1 MDSRTPRVRSKETDR
16 DQHQGGEVR
25 RTAEPRGT
33 RRNPGEP
40 RGTRRNPG
48 EPRGIRRNP
57 EEPGGTQ
64 RNPEELDTQNTQRAA
79 DLRLLPPRPPSPSSL
94 IMPVLK
100 NLPVRLKGGGLTLD
114 NAWILRRMSLNI
126 TPQHHHHNPFDNND
140 DDADHGDHWS
150 PGSSLL
156 DGDVPR
162 DRNPFEDEE
171 DENEANEGKK
181 GSGGGGGGSAKSSFK
196 FKSPLKSL
204 GKLGKSLRA
213 SGRSKGSA
221 TPSPQGSLQG
231 TPSPAEKKKRGRRS
245 SEGSLLRF
253 AGKYRDTLS
262 SYKESFTN
270 GEPNCSESECDSTS
284 RRLSFMKM
292 VGLGKLKR
300 ESMADHSSQGPE
312 EQPVPEEEVVEEVK
326 PREPLSVLEILQLVK
341 RRDLLLAD
349 SHILELEQECTE
361 HGGTPQPEDAA
372 AGPGLKD
379 GGRRKAKDVELLYE
393 ELQKELW
400 AVVRESLRAPTAGP
414 NLGLVVQVLQQ
425 EEQADRDWALGLE
438 GAAPGGPRP
447 RRLKQ
452 RWREAVEE
460 AADGSLPQRAE
471 FTAGELDGYLG
482 RLRARTVEDLG
493 AANRNVVSIYPEG
506 YQAFQVYVQSYHQA
520 VARRLGSITDNQ
532 LEITDIY
539 SLLDWLHNIYDRDV
553 LGTVCITSPFS
564 RLQLEPL
571 LPPDTVERLE
581 LDCLNSVRAKVTT
594 ELSQVLDEEEQR
606 WMETL
611 HIEEFHITLA
621 KTVIQRLQ
629 VDLERSAS
637 INRSLGSRV
646 AQCSLNGLA
655 DFLYSFQ
662 RKVEMFHEGMQ
673 SGMFGDNEDGYVS
686 KTIALVNCCPPLR
699 GFVQRC
705 AQCDPS
711 VSEDSLRR
719 ANKALDHIVQQGVR
733 VLSERLYLQIRPF
746 FERLV
751 KRKWLSNTE
760 PLEQVESLVKDH
772 FKKFHRMDSPPYQL
786 LVAEVH
792 RRVVMEYLRSV
803 MRGRIICTSMK
814 MRKRMA
820 GRLRDEGKQIK
831 VLFKDLESP
840 ASWLDSALSHIS
852 EIIQLEDV
860 PSIQM
865 EVGVLVREFPDV
877 RKKHVSAILNIRGMT
892 RQAERQE
899 ILNIVKD
906 IESCDGGSSS
916 ARLSRDH
923 ALFSEVPVTS
933 EVHCLNLGLSRIA
946 LTASSCFTAL
956 RPRRRKTRTPVQE
969 NPDDVL

>member
-1 MDSRTPRVRSKETDR
+1 
-16 DQHQGGEVR
+16 
-25 RTAEPRGT
+25 
-33 RRNPGEP
+33 
-40 RGTRRNPG
+40 
-48 EPRGIRRNP
+48 
-57 EEPGGTQ
+57 
-64 RNPEELDTQNTQRAA
+64 
-79 DLRLLPPRPPSPSSL
+79 
-94 IMPVLK
+94 
-100 NLPVRLKGGGLTLD
+100 
-114 NAWILRRMSLNI
+114 MSLNI

-414 NLGLVVQVLQQ
+414 NLGLVVQ
-425 EEQADRDWALGLE
+425 
-438 GAAPGGPRP
+438 
-447 RRLKQ
+447 

-699 GFVQRC
+699 
-705 AQCDPS
+705 
-711 VSEDSLRR
+711 
-719 ANKALDHIVQQGVR
+719 
-733 VLSERLYLQIRPF
+733 
-746 FERLV
+746 
-751 KRKWLSNTE
+751 
-760 PLEQVESLVKDH
+760 
-772 FKKFHRMDSPPYQL
+772 
-786 LVAEVH
+786 
-792 RRVVMEYLRSV
+792 
-803 MRGRIICTSMK
+803 
-814 MRKRMA
+814 
-820 GRLRDEGKQIK
+820 
-831 VLFKDLESP
+831 
-840 ASWLDSALSHIS
+840 
-852 EIIQLEDV
+852 
-860 PSIQM
+860 
-865 EVGVLVREFPDV
+865 
-877 RKKHVSAILNIRGMT
+877 KKHVSAILNIRGMT

>member
-1 MDSRTPRVRSKETDR
+1 
-16 DQHQGGEVR
+16 
-25 RTAEPRGT
+25 
-33 RRNPGEP
+33 
-40 RGTRRNPG
+40 
-48 EPRGIRRNP
+48 
-57 EEPGGTQ
+57 
-64 RNPEELDTQNTQRAA
+64 
-79 DLRLLPPRPPSPSSL
+79 
-94 IMPVLK
+94 MPILK
-100 NLPVRLKGGGLTLD
+100 NLPVRLKGGGPTLD
-114 NAWILRRMSLNI
+114 NALILRRMSLNI
-126 TPQHHHHNPFDNND
+126 TPHHHHHNPFDD
-140 DDADHGDHWS
+140 DDSIHDNDGHGNHWA

-181 GSGGGGGGSAKSSFK
+181 GSGGGGGGSSKGSFK

-204 GKLGKSLRA
+204 GKLGKTLRA
-213 SGRSKGSA
+213 SARSKGSA

-253 AGKYRDTLS
+253 AGKYRDTLG
-262 SYKESFTN
+262 SYKDSLTN
-270 GEPNCSESECDSTS
+270 GELNCSESECDSTS

-312 EQPVPEEEVVEEVK
+312 EQLVQEEVVEEVK

-341 RRDLLLAD
+341 KRDLLLAD
-349 SHILELEQECTE
+349 SHILELEQECNESAADRGAVTL
-361 HGGTPQPEDAA
+361 PEDSTR
-372 AGPGLKD
+372 D

-400 AVVRESLRAPTAGP
+400 AVVRESLRSPTAGP

-425 EEQADRDWALGLE
+425 EEQADKDWALKE

-447 RRLKQ
+447 RQLKQ

-460 AADGSLPQRAE
+460 AADSSLPQKAE

-482 RLRARTVEDLG
+482 RLRARVVEDLG
-493 AANRNVVSIYPEG
+493 AANRNVVSIYPEE
-506 YQAFQVYVQSYHQA
+506 YQPFQVYVQSYHQA
-520 VARRLGSITDNQ
+520 VARRLEAITDNQ

-539 SLLDWLHNIYDRDV
+539 SLLDWLHNIYNRDV

-564 RLQLEPL
+564 RSQLSPL
-571 LPPDTVERLE
+571 LPSETVDRLE

-594 ELSQVLDEEEQR
+594 ELSQVLDEEEKR

-611 HIEEFHITLA
+611 HIEEYQITLA

-673 SGMFGDNEDGYVS
+673 CGMFGENEDGYVS
-686 KTIALVNCCPPLR
+686 KTIALVNCCPPFR

-705 AQCDPS
+705 AQCDLS

-719 ANKALDHIVQQGVR
+719 ANKALDHIVHQGVR
-733 VLSERLYLQIRPF
+733 VLSERLYLHIRPF

-760 PLEQVESLVKDH
+760 PYDQIEALIKDH
-772 FKKFHRMDSPPYQL
+772 FKKYHRMDSPPYQL

-820 GRLRDEGKQIK
+820 GRLRDEGRQIK

-840 ASWLDSALSHIS
+840 SSWLDSALAHIS

-892 RQAERQE
+892 RQVERQE

-906 IESCDGGSSS
+906 IESCDGGSS
-916 ARLSRDH
+916 ARLSRDR

-933 EVHCLNLGLSRIA
+933 EVHCLNVGVSRIA
-946 LTASSCFTAL
+946 LTVSSCFTTL
-956 RPRRRKTRTPVQE
+956 RPRRRKTRAPVQE

>member
-1 MDSRTPRVRSKETDR
+1 MPAAQTLQPGFCRQFEPLIRHNDS
-16 DQHQGGEVR
+16 Q
-25 RTAEPRGT
+25 
-33 RRNPGEP
+33 
-40 RGTRRNPG
+40 
-48 EPRGIRRNP
+48 
-57 EEPGGTQ
+57 
-64 RNPEELDTQNTQRAA
+64 LFF
-79 DLRLLPPRPPSPSSL
+79 PPCPPSPSS
-94 IMPVLK
+94 IMPILK
-100 NLPVRLKGGGLTLD
+100 NLPVRLKGGGPTLE
-114 NAWILRRMSLNI
+114 NALILRRMSLNI
-126 TPQHHHHNPFDNND
+126 TPHHHHHNPFDND
-140 DDADHGDHWS
+140 DDSIHGIGGHGNHWS

-156 DGDVPR
+156 DGDGPR

-181 GSGGGGGGSAKSSFK
+181 GSGGGGGGSGKGSFK
-196 FKSPLKSL
+196 FTSPLKTL
-204 GKLGKSLRA
+204 GKLGKNLRM

-253 AGKYRDTLS
+253 AGKYRDTLGS
-262 SYKESFTN
+262 RKETFTN

-284 RRLSFMKM
+284 RRLSFMKL

-312 EQPVPEEEVVEEVK
+312 EQSVQEEAMEEVK

-341 RRDLLLAD
+341 KRDLLLAD
-349 SHILELEQECTE
+349 THILELEQECNE
-361 HGGTPQPEDAA
+361 SAAADRGAAPQPEDATS
-372 AGPGLKD
+372 PSVKD

-400 AVVRESLRAPTAGP
+400 AVVRESLRSPTAGP

-425 EEQADRDWALGLE
+425 EEQVDKDWALGE
-438 GAAPGGPRP
+438 TAAPGGPRP

-460 AADGSLPQRAE
+460 AADGSLPQSAE
-471 FTAGELDGYLG
+471 FTAGELNGYLD
-482 RLRARTVEDLG
+482 RLRARVVDDLG
-493 AANRNVVSIYPEG
+493 ASKRNVVSIYPEE
-506 YQAFQVYVQSYHQA
+506 YQPFQVYVQSYHQA
-520 VARRLGSITDNQ
+520 VARRLQAIADNQ

-539 SLLDWLHNIYDRDV
+539 SLLDWLHNIYNRDV

-564 RLQLEPL
+564 RSQLIPL
-571 LPPDTVERLE
+571 LPAETVDRLE
-581 LDCLNSVRAKVTT
+581 QDCLNSVRAKVTT
-594 ELSQVLDEEEQR
+594 ELSQVLDDEERR
-606 WMETL
+606 WMESL
-611 HIEEFHITLA
+611 HIEEYQITLA

-646 AQCSLNGLA
+646 AQCSLNGFA

-686 KTIALVNCCPPLR
+686 KTIALVNCCPPFR

-733 VLSERLYLQIRPF
+733 VLSERLYLHIRPF

-751 KRKWLSNTE
+751 KRKWLSNAE
-760 PLEQVESLVKDH
+760 PYEQIEALIKEH
-772 FKKFHRMDSPPYQL
+772 FKKYHRMDSPPYQL

-840 ASWLDSALSHIS
+840 SSWLDSALSHIS

-877 RKKHVSAILNIRGMT
+877 RKKHVSAILNIRGVT

-906 IESCDGGSSS
+906 IESSDGGGGSGGL
-916 ARLSRDH
+916 ARLSRDR

-933 EVHCLNLGLSRIA
+933 EVHCLNVGLSRIA
-946 LTASSCFTAL
+946 LTASSCFTTL
-956 RPRRRKTRTPVQE
+956 RPRRRKTRAPVQE
-969 NPDDVL
+969 NSDDVL

>member
-1 MDSRTPRVRSKETDR
+1 
-16 DQHQGGEVR
+16 
-25 RTAEPRGT
+25 
-33 RRNPGEP
+33 
-40 RGTRRNPG
+40 
-48 EPRGIRRNP
+48 
-57 EEPGGTQ
+57 
-64 RNPEELDTQNTQRAA
+64 
-79 DLRLLPPRPPSPSSL
+79 
-94 IMPVLK
+94 MPIFK
-100 NLPVRLKGGGLTLD
+100 NLPVRLKGCGGPTLE
-114 NAWILRRMSLNI
+114 NALILRRMSLNI
-126 TPQHHHHNPFDNND
+126 TPHHHHHNPFDND
-140 DDADHGDHWS
+140 DDRNGGGHGDHWS

-181 GSGGGGGGSAKSSFK
+181 GSGGGGSVKGSFK
-196 FKSPLKSL
+196 FKSPLKTL
-204 GKLGKSLRA
+204 GKLGKNLRL
-213 SGRSKGSA
+213 SGRTKGSA

-253 AGKYRDTLS
+253 AGKYRDTLGS
-262 SYKESFTN
+262 RKESLIN
-270 GEPNCSESECDSTS
+270 GELNGSESECDSTS

-300 ESMADHSSQGPE
+300 ESMNDHSSQGPE
-312 EQPVPEEEVVEEVK
+312 EQPVEEEAVEEVK

-341 RRDLLLAD
+341 KRDLLLAD
-349 SHILELEQECTE
+349 THILELEQECNE
-361 HGGTPQPEDAA
+361 SSAAERGAAPQPEDATS
-372 AGPGLKD
+372 PGVKD

-400 AVVRESLRAPTAGP
+400 AVVRESLRSPTAGP

-425 EEQADRDWALGLE
+425 EEQADKDWALSE
-438 GAAPGGPRP
+438 AAAPGGPRP

-460 AADGSLPQRAE
+460 AADSSLPQRAE
-471 FTAGELDGYLG
+471 FTAGELVGYLD
-482 RLRARTVEDLG
+482 RLRARVVEDLG
-493 AANRNVVSIYPEG
+493 AAKRNVVSIYPEE
-506 YQAFQVYVQSYHQA
+506 YTPFQVYVQSYHQA
-520 VARRLGSITDNQ
+520 VARRLEAITDNQ

-539 SLLDWLHNIYDRDV
+539 SLLDWLHNIYNRDV

-564 RLQLEPL
+564 RSQLSPL
-571 LPPDTVERLE
+571 LPSETVDRLE

-594 ELSQVLDEEEQR
+594 ELSQVLDEEEKR

-611 HIEEFHITLA
+611 HIEEYQITLA

-673 SGMFGDNEDGYVS
+673 SGMFGDNDDGYVS
-686 KTIALVNCCPPLR
+686 KTIALVNCCPPFR

-733 VLSERLYLQIRPF
+733 VLSERLYVHIRPF

-751 KRKWLSNTE
+751 KRKWLSNSE
-760 PLEQVESLVKDH
+760 PYEQIEALIKEH
-772 FKKFHRMDSPPYQL
+772 FKKYHRMDSPPYQL

-820 GRLRDEGKQIK
+820 GRLRDEGRQIK

-840 ASWLDSALSHIS
+840 SSWLDGALSHIS

-906 IESCDGGSSS
+906 IESSDAGGGGGSGSGSGVTS
-916 ARLSRDH
+916 ARLTRDR

-933 EVHCLNLGLSRIA
+933 EVHCLNVGLSRIA
-946 LTASSCFTAL
+946 LTASSCLSTL
-956 RPRRRKTRTPVQE
+956 RPRPRKTRTPVQE

>member
-1 MDSRTPRVRSKETDR
+1 
-16 DQHQGGEVR
+16 
-25 RTAEPRGT
+25 
-33 RRNPGEP
+33 
-40 RGTRRNPG
+40 
-48 EPRGIRRNP
+48 
-57 EEPGGTQ
+57 
-64 RNPEELDTQNTQRAA
+64 
-79 DLRLLPPRPPSPSSL
+79 
-94 IMPVLK
+94 MPVLK
-100 NLPVRLKGGGLTLD
+100 NLPVRLRGGGPTLD

-126 TPQHHHHNPFDNND
+126 TPQRSPFHD
-140 DDADHGDHWS
+140 DSGSGDHWS

-156 DGDVPR
+156 DGEVPR

-181 GSGGGGGGSAKSSFK
+181 GGGGGGGTAKSSFK

-204 GKLGKSLRA
+204 GKLGKTLRA

-262 SYKESFTN
+262 SYKDSFTN
-270 GEPNCSESECDSTS
+270 GEQNCPESESDSTS

-292 VGLGKLKR
+292 VGLGKLKK
-300 ESMADHSSQGPE
+300 ESMADHLSQGPE
-312 EQPVPEEEVVEEVK
+312 EQPVQEEVVEEVK

-349 SHILELEQECTE
+349 SHIQELEQECNE
-361 HGGTPQPEDAA
+361 EDTSASV
-372 AGPGLKD
+372 KD
-379 GGRRKAKDVELLYE
+379 SERRKAKDVELLYE

-400 AVVRESLRAPTAGP
+400 AVVRESLRTPTAGP

-425 EEQADRDWALGLE
+425 EEQADKDWALSG
-438 GAAPGGPRP
+438 GAVPGGPRP
-447 RRLKQ
+447 RQLKQ

-482 RLRARTVEDLG
+482 RLRARVVEDLG
-493 AANRNVVSIYPEG
+493 AANRNVVSIYPEE
-506 YQAFQVYVQSYHQA
+506 YQAFLVYVQSYHQA
-520 VARRLGSITDNQ
+520 VARRLEAITDSQ

-539 SLLDWLHNIYDRDV
+539 SLLNWLHNVYDSDV

-564 RLQLEPL
+564 RSQLSPL
-571 LPPDTVERLE
+571 LPLETVDRLQ

-594 ELSQVLDEEEQR
+594 ELSQVLDEEEKR

-621 KTVIQRLQ
+621 KTVMQRLQ

-637 INRSLGSRV
+637 INQSLGSRV
-646 AQCSLNGLA
+646 AQCCLNGLA

-662 RKVEMFHEGMQ
+662 RKVDMFHEGMQ

-686 KTIALVNCCPPLR
+686 KTIALVNCCPPFR

-711 VSEDSLRR
+711 VGEDSLHR

-733 VLSERLYLQIRPF
+733 VLAERLYLHIRPF

-751 KRKWLSNTE
+751 KRKWISNSE
-760 PLEQVESLVKDH
+760 PYDQIEALIKDH
-772 FKKFHRMDSPPYQL
+772 FKKYHRMDSPPYQL

-803 MRGRIICTSMK
+803 MRGRILCTSMK

-820 GRLRDEGKQIK
+820 GRLRDEGTQIK

-840 ASWLDSALSHIS
+840 SSWLDSALSHIS

-860 PSIQM
+860 PSVQM

-892 RQAERQE
+892 RQSERQE

-906 IESCDGGSSS
+906 LESSDGGS
-916 ARLSRDH
+916 ARLARDRG
-923 ALFSEVPVTS
+923 LFSEVPVTS
-933 EVHCLNLGLSRIA
+933 EVHCLNVGLSRVA

-956 RPRRRKTRTPVQE
+956 RPRRRKARTPVQE
-969 NPDDVL
+969 NPDDLL

>member
-1 MDSRTPRVRSKETDR
+1 
-16 DQHQGGEVR
+16 
-25 RTAEPRGT
+25 
-33 RRNPGEP
+33 
-40 RGTRRNPG
+40 
-48 EPRGIRRNP
+48 
-57 EEPGGTQ
+57 
-64 RNPEELDTQNTQRAA
+64 
-79 DLRLLPPRPPSPSSL
+79 
-94 IMPVLK
+94 MPILK
-100 NLPVRLKGGGLTLD
+100 NLPVRLKGGGPTLE
-114 NAWILRRMSLNI
+114 NALILRRMSLNI
-126 TPQHHHHNPFDNND
+126 TPHHHNPFND
-140 DDADHGDHWS
+140 DDSIHGIGGHGNHWS

-156 DGDVPR
+156 DGDGPR

-181 GSGGGGGGSAKSSFK
+181 GSGGGGGGSGKGSFK
-196 FKSPLKSL
+196 FTSPLKTL
-204 GKLGKSLRA
+204 GKLGKNLRM

-253 AGKYRDTLS
+253 AGKYRDTLGS
-262 SYKESFTN
+262 RKETFTN

-284 RRLSFMKM
+284 RRLSFMKL

-312 EQPVPEEEVVEEVK
+312 EQSVQEEAMEEVK

-341 RRDLLLAD
+341 KRDLLLAD
-349 SHILELEQECTE
+349 THILELEQECNE
-361 HGGTPQPEDAA
+361 SAAADRGAAPQPEDATS
-372 AGPGLKD
+372 PSVKD

-400 AVVRESLRAPTAGP
+400 AVVRESLRSPTAGP

-425 EEQADRDWALGLE
+425 EEQVDKDWALGE
-438 GAAPGGPRP
+438 TAAPGGPRP

-460 AADGSLPQRAE
+460 AADGSLPQSAE
-471 FTAGELDGYLG
+471 FTAGELNGYLG
-482 RLRARTVEDLG
+482 RLRARVVDDLG
-493 AANRNVVSIYPEG
+493 ASKRNVVSIYPEE
-506 YQAFQVYVQSYHQA
+506 YQPFQVYVQSYHQA
-520 VARRLGSITDNQ
+520 VARRLQAIADNQ

-539 SLLDWLHNIYDRDV
+539 SLLDWLHNIYNRDV

-564 RLQLEPL
+564 RSQLIPL
-571 LPPDTVERLE
+571 LPAETVDRLE
-581 LDCLNSVRAKVTT
+581 QDCLNSVRAKVTT
-594 ELSQVLDEEEQR
+594 ELSQVLDDEERR
-606 WMETL
+606 WMESL
-611 HIEEFHITLA
+611 HIEEYQITLA

-646 AQCSLNGLA
+646 AQCSLNGFA

-686 KTIALVNCCPPLR
+686 KTIALVNCCPPFR

-733 VLSERLYLQIRPF
+733 VLSERLYLHIRPF

-751 KRKWLSNTE
+751 KRKWLNNAE
-760 PLEQVESLVKDH
+760 PYEQIEALIKEH
-772 FKKFHRMDSPPYQL
+772 FKKYHRMDSPPYQL

-840 ASWLDSALSHIS
+840 SSWLDSALSHIS

-877 RKKHVSAILNIRGMT
+877 RKKHVSAILNIRGVT

-906 IESCDGGSSS
+906 IESSDGGGGSGGL
-916 ARLSRDH
+916 ARLSRDR

-933 EVHCLNLGLSRIA
+933 EVHCLNVGLSRIA
-946 LTASSCFTAL
+946 LTASSCFTTL
-956 RPRRRKTRTPVQE
+956 RPRRRKTRAPVQE
-969 NPDDVL
+969 NSDDVL

>member
-1 MDSRTPRVRSKETDR
+1 
-16 DQHQGGEVR
+16 
-25 RTAEPRGT
+25 
-33 RRNPGEP
+33 
-40 RGTRRNPG
+40 
-48 EPRGIRRNP
+48 
-57 EEPGGTQ
+57 
-64 RNPEELDTQNTQRAA
+64 
-79 DLRLLPPRPPSPSSL
+79 
-94 IMPVLK
+94 MPILK
-100 NLPVRLKGGGLTLD
+100 NLPVRLKGGGPTLE

-126 TPQHHHHNPFDNND
+126 TPNHHQHNPFDND
-140 DDADHGDHWS
+140 DDSIHGNGRHGDHWS

-156 DGDVPR
+156 DGDVQR
-162 DRNPFEDEE
+162 ERNPFEDEE

-181 GSGGGGGGSAKSSFK
+181 GSGSGGSVKGSFK
-196 FKSPLKSL
+196 FMTPLKTL
-204 GKLGKSLRA
+204 GKLGKNLRL

-231 TPSPAEKKKRGRRS
+231 TPSPSEKKKRGRRS

-253 AGKYRDTLS
+253 AGKYRDSLGS
-262 SYKESFTN
+262 RKESLINSELN
-270 GEPNCSESECDSTS
+270 GSESECDTTS

-300 ESMADHSSQGPE
+300 ESMNDHSSQGPDDQLVQE
-312 EQPVPEEEVVEEVK
+312 EAVEEVK

-341 RRDLLLAD
+341 KRDLLLAD
-349 SHILELEQECTE
+349 SHILELEQECSE
-361 HGGTPQPEDAA
+361 LSAAERALAPQPEDAA
-372 AGPGLKD
+372 SPGMKD

-400 AVVRESLRAPTAGP
+400 AVVRESLRLPTAGP

-425 EEQADRDWALGLE
+425 EEQADKDWALSAS
-438 GAAPGGPRP
+438 AAPGGPRP

-460 AADGSLPQRAE
+460 AADSSLPQKAE
-471 FTAGELDGYLG
+471 FTAGELDKYLD
-482 RLRARTVEDLG
+482 RLRARVVDDLG
-493 AANRNVVSIYPEG
+493 AAKRNVVSIYPED
-506 YQAFQVYVQSYHQA
+506 FQPFQEYVQSYHQA
-520 VARRLGSITDNQ
+520 VARRLGAITDNQ

-539 SLLDWLHNIYDRDV
+539 SLLDWLHNIYNRDV

-564 RLQLEPL
+564 RDRLCPL
-571 LPPDTVERLE
+571 LPLETVGRLE
-581 LDCLNSVRAKVTT
+581 LDCLNSVRTKVTT
-594 ELSQVLDEEEQR
+594 ELSQVLDEEEKR
-606 WMETL
+606 WMEML
-611 HIEEFHITLA
+611 HIEEYQITLA

-673 SGMFGDNEDGYVS
+673 NGMFGDNEDGYVS
-686 KTIALVNCCPPLR
+686 KTIALVNCCPPFR

-733 VLSERLYLQIRPF
+733 VLSERLYLHIRPF

-760 PLEQVESLVKDH
+760 PYEQIEALIKEY
-772 FKKFHRMDSPPYQL
+772 FKKYLRMDSPPYQL

-820 GRLRDEGKQIK
+820 GRLRDEGRQIK

-840 ASWLDSALSHIS
+840 SSWLDSALSHIS

-877 RKKHVSAILNIRGMT
+877 RKKHVSAILNIRGTT

-906 IESCDGGSSS
+906 IESSEGSSS
-916 ARLSRDH
+916 VGVGASSVGVGSARLTRDR

-946 LTASSCFTAL
+946 LTASSCFTSL
-956 RPRRRKTRTPVQE
+956 RPRPRKTRTPVQE
-969 NPDDVL
+969 NADDGL

>member
-1 MDSRTPRVRSKETDR
+1 
-16 DQHQGGEVR
+16 
-25 RTAEPRGT
+25 
-33 RRNPGEP
+33 
-40 RGTRRNPG
+40 
-48 EPRGIRRNP
+48 
-57 EEPGGTQ
+57 
-64 RNPEELDTQNTQRAA
+64 
-79 DLRLLPPRPPSPSSL
+79 
-94 IMPVLK
+94 MPILK
-100 NLPVRLKGGGLTLD
+100 NLPVRLKGGGPTLD
-114 NAWILRRMSLNI
+114 NALFIRRMSLNI
-126 TPQHHHHNPFDNND
+126 TPHHNPFEHD
-140 DDADHGDHWS
+140 DDNIHGNGGHGNHWS

-181 GSGGGGGGSAKSSFK
+181 GNSGGGSVKSSFK

-204 GKLGKSLRA
+204 GKLGKNLRM
-213 SGRSKGSA
+213 SGKSKGGD
-221 TPSPQGSLQG
+221 TPSPQESLQG
-231 TPSPAEKKKRGRRS
+231 TPSPSQKKKRGRRS

-253 AGKYRDTLS
+253 AGKYRDSLS
-262 SYKESFTN
+262 SRKESITN
-270 GEPNCSESECDSTS
+270 GELNCSESDCDSVS
-284 RRLSFMKM
+284 RRLTFMKM

-300 ESMADHSSQGPE
+300 ESDRMSQGPE
-312 EQPVPEEEVVEEVK
+312 DQPVQEEVVEEVK

-341 RRDLLLAD
+341 KRDLLLAD
-349 SHILELEQECTE
+349 THILELEQECNESTAGE
-361 HGGTPQPEDAA
+361 PEDATS
-372 AGPGLKD
+372 PSVKD

-400 AVVRESLRAPTAGP
+400 AVVRESLRSPTAGP

-425 EEQADRDWALGLE
+425 EEETDKNWALGE
-438 GAAPGGPRP
+438 AVAPGGSRP

-452 RWREAVEE
+452 RWKEAVEE
-460 AADGSLPQRAE
+460 AADSSLPQTAE
-471 FTAGELDGYLG
+471 FTAGELDKYLD
-482 RLRARTVEDLG
+482 RLRARMVEDLG
-493 AANRNVVSIYPEG
+493 AAKRNVVSIYPEEF
-506 YQAFQVYVQSYHQA
+506 QAFQVYVKSYHQA
-520 VARRLGSITDNQ
+520 VTSRLKAITDNQ

-539 SLLDWLHNIYDRDV
+539 SLLDWLHNIYSRDV
-553 LGTVCITSPFS
+553 LGTVCITSPFNRS
-564 RLQLEPL
+564 LLSPL
-571 LPPDTVERLE
+571 LPSETVDRLE

-594 ELSQVLDEEEQR
+594 ELSQVLEEEEKR

-611 HIEEFHITLA
+611 HVEEYQITLA
-621 KTVIQRLQ
+621 KIVIQRLQ
-629 VDLERSAS
+629 VDLDRSAS

-673 SGMFGDNEDGYVS
+673 SGMFGDNDDGYVS
-686 KTIALVNCCPPLR
+686 KTIAMVNCCPPFR

-719 ANKALDHIVQQGVR
+719 ANKSLDHIAQQGVR
-733 VLSERLYLQIRPF
+733 VLSERLYLHIRLF

-751 KRKWLSNTE
+751 KRKWLTNTE
-760 PLEQVESLVKDH
+760 PYEQIEALIKED
-772 FKKFHRMDSPPYQL
+772 FKKYRRMDNPPYQL

-792 RRVVMEYLRSV
+792 RRVVIEYLRSV

-840 ASWLDSALSHIS
+840 SSWLDSALSHIS

-865 EVGVLVREFPDV
+865 EVGILVREFPDV

-906 IESCDGGSSS
+906 IESCDVGPSP
-916 ARLSRDH
+916 LSRDR
-923 ALFSEVPVTS
+923 ALFAEVPVTS
-933 EVHCLNLGLSRIA
+933 EVHCLNVGLSRIA
-946 LTASSCFTAL
+946 LTASSCVSAL

-969 NPDDVL
+969 NPEDVL

>member
-1 MDSRTPRVRSKETDR
+1 
-16 DQHQGGEVR
+16 
-25 RTAEPRGT
+25 
-33 RRNPGEP
+33 
-40 RGTRRNPG
+40 
-48 EPRGIRRNP
+48 
-57 EEPGGTQ
+57 
-64 RNPEELDTQNTQRAA
+64 
-79 DLRLLPPRPPSPSSL
+79 
-94 IMPVLK
+94 MPILK
-100 NLPVRLKGGGLTLD
+100 NLPVLLKGSGPRLD
-114 NAWILRRMSLNI
+114 NALILRRMSLNF
-126 TPQHHHHNPFDNND
+126 TPHHHNPFDNGD
-140 DDADHGDHWS
+140 DSIHGNGGRGSHWS

-171 DENEANEGKK
+171 DENEANEGRK
-181 GSGGGGGGSAKSSFK
+181 GKGGGGLGKGSFK
-196 FKSPLKSL
+196 FTSPLKTL
-204 GKLGKSLRA
+204 GKLGKNLRM

-221 TPSPQGSLQG
+221 SPSPQNSLQG

-262 SYKESFTN
+262 FRKESLTN
-270 GEPNCSESECDSTS
+270 GEPNCSESECDSSS

-292 VGLGKLKR
+292 VGLGKMKR
-300 ESMADHSSQGPE
+300 ESMADRSSQGPE
-312 EQPVPEEEVVEEVK
+312 EPPVQEVPVEVVK

-341 RRDLLLAD
+341 KRDLFLAD
-349 SHILELEQECTE
+349 THILELEQECSNGDAVT
-361 HGGTPQPEDAA
+361 QLEDVAS
-372 AGPGLKD
+372 PSVKD
-379 GGRRKAKDVELLYE
+379 GSRRKAKDVELLYE

-400 AVVRESLRAPTAGP
+400 AVVRESLRSPTAGP

-425 EEQADRDWALGLE
+425 EEQTDKDWALSE
-438 GAAPGGPRP
+438 AAAPSGPRP
-447 RRLKQ
+447 RQLKQ

-460 AADGSLPQRAE
+460 AADSSLPQKAE
-471 FTAGELDGYLG
+471 FTAGELGGYLD
-482 RLRARTVEDLG
+482 RLRARVVEDLSS
-493 AANRNVVSIYPEG
+493 AKRNVVSIYPEE
-506 YQAFQVYVQSYHQA
+506 YQSFQVYVQSYHQA
-520 VARRLGSITDNQ
+520 VARRLQAITDNQ

-539 SLLDWLHNIYDRDV
+539 SLLDWLHNVYNRDV

-564 RLQLEPL
+564 RAELSPL
-571 LPPDTVERLE
+571 LPSEQVERLE
-581 LDCLNSVRAKVTT
+581 QDCLNSVRATVTT
-594 ELSQVLDEEEQR
+594 ELSQVLEEEEKR

-611 HIEEFHITLA
+611 HIEEYHISLA

-662 RKVEMFHEGMQ
+662 RKAEMFHEGMQ
-673 SGMFGDNEDGYVS
+673 CNMFGDNEDGYVS
-686 KTIALVNCCPPLR
+686 KTIALVNCCPPFR

-733 VLSERLYLQIRPF
+733 VLSERLYLHIRPF

-760 PLEQVESLVKDH
+760 PYEQIEALIKEY
-772 FKKFHRMDSPPYQL
+772 FKKYHRMDSPPYQL
-786 LVAEVH
+786 LTAEVH

-803 MRGRIICTSMK
+803 MRGRIICTSLK

-820 GRLRDEGKQIK
+820 GRLRDEGRQIK

-840 ASWLDSALSHIS
+840 SSWLDGALSHIS
-852 EIIQLEDV
+852 EILQLEDV

-892 RQAERQE
+892 RQGERQE

-906 IESCDGGSSS
+906 IESCDGGGSV
-916 ARLSRDH
+916 RMSRDR

-933 EVHCLNLGLSRIA
+933 EVHCLNVGLSRIA
-946 LTASSCFTAL
+946 LTASSCFATL
-956 RPRRRKTRTPVQE
+956 RPRQHKTRTPIQE

>member
-1 MDSRTPRVRSKETDR
+1 
-16 DQHQGGEVR
+16 
-25 RTAEPRGT
+25 
-33 RRNPGEP
+33 
-40 RGTRRNPG
+40 
-48 EPRGIRRNP
+48 
-57 EEPGGTQ
+57 
-64 RNPEELDTQNTQRAA
+64 
-79 DLRLLPPRPPSPSSL
+79 
-94 IMPVLK
+94 MPILK
-100 NLPVRLKGGGLTLD
+100 NLPVRLKGGGPTLD
-114 NAWILRRMSLNI
+114 NALILRRMSLNI
-126 TPQHHHHNPFDNND
+126 TPHHHHHNPFDD
-140 DDADHGDHWS
+140 DDSSGHGNRWS

-181 GSGGGGGGSAKSSFK
+181 GSGGGGGGSAKGSFN
-196 FKSPLKSL
+196 FKSPLKTL
-204 GKLGKSLRA
+204 GKLGKTLRA
-213 SGRSKGSA
+213 SGKSKGSA

-231 TPSPAEKKKRGRRS
+231 TPSPAQKKKRGRRS

-270 GEPNCSESECDSTS
+270 GELNCSESECDSTS

-312 EQPVPEEEVVEEVK
+312 EQLVQEEVVEEVK

-341 RRDLLLAD
+341 KRDLLLAD
-349 SHILELEQECTE
+349 SHILELEQECNESSTTDR
-361 HGGTPQPEDAA
+361 GGVTQPEDSSSL
-372 AGPGLKD
+372 GVKD

-400 AVVRESLRAPTAGP
+400 AVVRESLRSSTAGP
-414 NLGLVVQVLQQ
+414 NLGLVVQVLEQ
-425 EEQADRDWALGLE
+425 EEKADKDWTVSE

-460 AADGSLPQRAE
+460 AAEGSLPERAE
-471 FTAGELDGYLG
+471 FTAGELDGYLS
-482 RLRARTVEDLG
+482 RLRARVVEDLG
-493 AANRNVVSIYPEG
+493 AANRNV
-506 YQAFQVYVQSYHQA
+506 SYHQA
-520 VARRLGSITDNQ
+520 VAKQLEAITDNQ
-532 LEITDIY
+532 MEITDIY

-553 LGTVCITSPFS
+553 LGTVSITSPFNRS
-564 RLQLEPL
+564 QLSPL
-571 LPPDTVERLE
+571 LPSET
-581 LDCLNSVRAKVTT
+581 AKVTT
-594 ELSQVLDEEEQR
+594 ELSQVLDEEEKR
-606 WMETL
+606 WLETL
-611 HIEEFHITLA
+611 HIEEYQITLA
-621 KTVIQRLQ
+621 KTVIQ
-629 VDLERSAS
+629 
-637 INRSLGSRV
+637 
-646 AQCSLNGLA
+646 
-655 DFLYSFQ
+655 
-662 RKVEMFHEGMQ
+662 
-673 SGMFGDNEDGYVS
+673 
-686 KTIALVNCCPPLR
+686 
-699 GFVQRC
+699 
-705 AQCDPS
+705 
-711 VSEDSLRR
+711 
-719 ANKALDHIVQQGVR
+719 
-733 VLSERLYLQIRPF
+733 PF

-760 PLEQVESLVKDH
+760 PYEQIEALIKDY
-772 FKKFHRMDSPPYQL
+772 FKKYHRMDSPPYQL

-840 ASWLDSALSHIS
+840 SSWLDSALSHIS

-860 PSIQM
+860 PSVQM
-865 EVGVLVREFPDV
+865 EVGVLVREFPDI

-906 IESCDGGSSS
+906 IESSDGSSL
-916 ARLSRDH
+916 ARLS
-923 ALFSEVPVTS
+923 
-933 EVHCLNLGLSRIA
+933 G
-946 LTASSCFTAL
+946 TAPSSPRCRSPL
-956 RPRRRKTRTPVQE
+956 RCTV
-969 NPDDVL
+969 

>member
-1 MDSRTPRVRSKETDR
+1 
-16 DQHQGGEVR
+16 
-25 RTAEPRGT
+25 
-33 RRNPGEP
+33 
-40 RGTRRNPG
+40 
-48 EPRGIRRNP
+48 
-57 EEPGGTQ
+57 
-64 RNPEELDTQNTQRAA
+64 
-79 DLRLLPPRPPSPSSL
+79 
-94 IMPVLK
+94 MPILK
-100 NLPVRLKGGGLTLD
+100 NLPVRLKGGGPTLD
-114 NAWILRRMSLNI
+114 NALILRRMSLNI
-126 TPQHHHHNPFDNND
+126 TPHHHHHNPFDD
-140 DDADHGDHWS
+140 DDSLHGNGGHGNHWS

-156 DGDVPR
+156 DGDGPR

-181 GSGGGGGGSAKSSFK
+181 GSGGGGGSSGKGSLK
-196 FKSPLKSL
+196 FKSPLKTL
-204 GKLGKSLRA
+204 GKLGKSLRM
-213 SGRSKGSA
+213 SGRSKGSE

-231 TPSPAEKKKRGRRS
+231 TPSPGEKKKRGRRS

-253 AGKYRDTLS
+253 AGKYRDSLGS
-262 SYKESFTN
+262 RKESITN
-270 GEPNCSESECDSTS
+270 GELNCSESECDSTS

-312 EQPVPEEEVVEEVK
+312 EQPVKEEVVEEVK

-341 RRDLLLAD
+341 KRDLLLAD
-349 SHILELEQECTE
+349 THILELEQECNESAATDR
-361 HGGTPQPEDAA
+361 GAAPQPEDLTS
-372 AGPGLKD
+372 PSIKD

-400 AVVRESLRAPTAGP
+400 AVVRESLRSPTAGP

-425 EEQADRDWALGLE
+425 EEQADKDWAQGE
-438 GAAPGGPRP
+438 AAVAPGGPRP

-471 FTAGELDGYLG
+471 FTAGELDGYLD
-482 RLRARTVEDLG
+482 RLRARVVEDLG
-493 AANRNVVSIYPEG
+493 AAKRNVVSIYPDE
-506 YQAFQVYVQSYHQA
+506 YQPFQVYVESYHQA
-520 VARRLGSITDNQ
+520 VARRLQAITDNQ

-539 SLLDWLHNIYDRDV
+539 SLLDWLHNIYNRDV

-564 RLQLEPL
+564 RSQLSPL
-571 LPPDTVERLE
+571 LPAETVDRLE

-594 ELSQVLDEEEQR
+594 ELSQVLDDEEKR
-606 WMETL
+606 WMESL
-611 HIEEFHITLA
+611 HIEEYQITLA

-637 INRSLGSRV
+637 INSSLGTRV

-673 SGMFGDNEDGYVS
+673 SGMFGDNEDGYMS
-686 KTIALVNCCPPLR
+686 KTIALVNCCPPFR

-719 ANKALDHIVQQGVR
+719 ANKALDHIVHQGVR
-733 VLSERLYLQIRPF
+733 VLSERLYLHIRPF

-751 KRKWLSNTE
+751 KRKWLSNSE
-760 PLEQVESLVKDH
+760 PYEQIEALIKEY
-772 FKKFHRMDSPPYQL
+772 FKKYHRMDSPPYQL

-840 ASWLDSALSHIS
+840 SSWLDSALSHIS

-906 IESCDGGSSS
+906 IESSDGGGGSGGGGL
-916 ARLSRDH
+916 ARLSRDR

-933 EVHCLNLGLSRIA
+933 EVHCLNVGLSRIA
-946 LTASSCFTAL
+946 LTASSCFSML
-956 RPRRRKTRTPVQE
+956 RPRNRRKTRTPIQE

>member
-1 MDSRTPRVRSKETDR
+1 
-16 DQHQGGEVR
+16 
-25 RTAEPRGT
+25 
-33 RRNPGEP
+33 
-40 RGTRRNPG
+40 
-48 EPRGIRRNP
+48 
-57 EEPGGTQ
+57 
-64 RNPEELDTQNTQRAA
+64 
-79 DLRLLPPRPPSPSSL
+79 
-94 IMPVLK
+94 MPILK
-100 NLPVRLKGGGLTLD
+100 NLPVRLKGGGPTLD
-114 NAWILRRMSLNI
+114 NALILRRMSLNI
-126 TPQHHHHNPFDNND
+126 SPHHHHHNPFDD
-140 DDADHGDHWS
+140 DDGINGNGGHGNHWS

-156 DGDVPR
+156 DGDGPR

-181 GSGGGGGGSAKSSFK
+181 GSGGGGGGSVKGSFR

-204 GKLGKSLRA
+204 GKLGKNLRL
-213 SGRSKGSA
+213 SGRSKGSE

-231 TPSPAEKKKRGRRS
+231 TPSPGEKKKRGRRS

-253 AGKYRDTLS
+253 AGKYRDTLGSRKDS
-262 SYKESFTN
+262 SIN
-270 GEPNCSESECDSTS
+270 GELNCSESECDSTS

-292 VGLGKLKR
+292 VGLGKLKK
-300 ESMADHSSQGPE
+300 ESADQSQGPE
-312 EQPVPEEEVVEEVK
+312 EQPVQEEVVEEVK

-341 RRDLLLAD
+341 KRDLLLAD
-349 SHILELEQECTE
+349 SHILELERESAE
-361 HGGTPQPEDAA
+361 PPQPEDATS
-372 AGPGLKD
+372 PSVKD
-379 GGRRKAKDVELLYE
+379 GGRRTAKDVELLYE

-400 AVVRESLRAPTAGP
+400 AVVRESLRCPTAGP

-425 EEQADRDWALGLE
+425 EEQADTDWARGE
-438 GAAPGGPRP
+438 AAAPGGPRP

-471 FTAGELDGYLG
+471 FTAGELDRYLD
-482 RLRARTVEDLG
+482 RLRARVVEDLG
-493 AANRNVVSIYPEG
+493 AAKRNVVSIYPDE
-506 YQAFQVYVQSYHQA
+506 YQPFQVYVESYHQA
-520 VARRLGSITDNQ
+520 VARRLQAITDNQ

-539 SLLDWLHNIYDRDV
+539 SLLDWLHNIYNRDV

-564 RLQLEPL
+564 RAPLCPL
-571 LPPDTVERLE
+571 LPSETVDKLE

-594 ELSQVLDEEEQR
+594 ELSQVLDEEEKR
-606 WMETL
+606 WMESL
-611 HIEEFHITLA
+611 HIEEYQITLA

-637 INRSLGSRV
+637 INSSLGSRV

-686 KTIALVNCCPPLR
+686 KTIALVNCCPPFR

-733 VLSERLYLQIRPF
+733 VLSERLYLHIRPF

-760 PLEQVESLVKDH
+760 PYEQIEALIKED
-772 FKKFHRMDSPPYQL
+772 FKKYRRMDSPPYQL

-840 ASWLDSALSHIS
+840 SSWLDSALSHIS

-877 RKKHVSAILNIRGMT
+877 RKKHVSAILNIRGTT

-906 IESCDGGSSS
+906 IESSDGVDGGL
-916 ARLSRDH
+916 ARLSRDR

-933 EVHCLNLGLSRIA
+933 EVHCLNVGLSRIA
-946 LTASSCFTAL
+946 LTASSCFTTL
-956 RPRRRKTRTPVQE
+956 RPRRRTTRTPVQE

>member
-1 MDSRTPRVRSKETDR
+1 
-16 DQHQGGEVR
+16 
-25 RTAEPRGT
+25 
-33 RRNPGEP
+33 
-40 RGTRRNPG
+40 
-48 EPRGIRRNP
+48 
-57 EEPGGTQ
+57 
-64 RNPEELDTQNTQRAA
+64 
-79 DLRLLPPRPPSPSSL
+79 
-94 IMPVLK
+94 MPILK
-100 NLPVRLKGGGLTLD
+100 NLPVRLKGGGPTLD
-114 NAWILRRMSLNI
+114 NALFFRRMSLNI
-126 TPQHHHHNPFDNND
+126 TPHHNPFEHD
-140 DDADHGDHWS
+140 DDNLNGDGGHESNWS
-150 PGSSLL
+150 PGNSLL

-181 GSGGGGGGSAKSSFK
+181 GSGGGGSIKGSFK

-204 GKLGKSLRA
+204 GKLGKNLRM
-213 SGRSKGSA
+213 SGRSKEGD

-231 TPSPAEKKKRGRRS
+231 TPSPSQKKKRGRRS

-253 AGKYRDTLS
+253 AGKYRDS
-262 SYKESFTN
+262 RKETFTN
-270 GEPNCSESECDSTS
+270 GELNCSESECDTIS
-284 RRLSFMKM
+284 RRLTFMKM

-300 ESMADHSSQGPE
+300 ESLTDRMSQGPE
-312 EQPVPEEEVVEEVK
+312 DQAVQEEVVEEVK

-341 RRDLLLAD
+341 KRDLLLAD
-349 SHILELEQECTE
+349 THILELEQECNE
-361 HGGTPQPEDAA
+361 SSAAAAEPEDVTS
-372 AGPGLKD
+372 PGVKD

-400 AVVRESLRAPTAGP
+400 AVVRESLRSPTAGP

-425 EEQADRDWALGLE
+425 EEEADKKWAVGE

-452 RWREAVEE
+452 QWREAVEG
-460 AADGSLPQRAE
+460 AADSSLPQRAE
-471 FTAGELDGYLG
+471 FTAGELNKYLD
-482 RLRARTVEDLG
+482 RVRARVVEDLG
-493 AANRNVVSIYPEG
+493 AAKRNVVSIYPEDF
-506 YQAFQVYVQSYHQA
+506 QAFQVYVESYHQA
-520 VARRLGSITDNQ
+520 VASRLKAMTNDQ

-539 SLLDWLHNIYDRDV
+539 SLLDWLHNIYNRDV
-553 LGTVCITSPFS
+553 LGTVCITSPFNRS
-564 RLQLEPL
+564 QLSPL
-571 LPPDTVERLE
+571 LPSETVERLE

-594 ELSQVLDEEEQR
+594 ELSQVLDEEEKR

-611 HIEEFHITLA
+611 HVEEFQIMLA

-673 SGMFGDNEDGYVS
+673 SGMFGENDDGYVS
-686 KTIALVNCCPPLR
+686 KTIAMVNCCPPFR

-719 ANKALDHIVQQGVR
+719 ANKSLDHIVQQGVR
-733 VLSERLYLQIRPF
+733 VLSERLYFRIKLF

-751 KRKWLSNTE
+751 KRKWLTNTE
-760 PLEQVESLVKDH
+760 PYEQIEAVIKED
-772 FKKFHRMDSPPYQL
+772 FKKYRRMDSPPYQL

-803 MRGRIICTSMK
+803 MRGRIICTSLK

-840 ASWLDSALSHIS
+840 SSWLDSALSHIS

-865 EVGVLVREFPDV
+865 EVGILVREFPDV

-906 IESCDGGSSS
+906 IESSDGGPSP
-916 ARLSRDH
+916 LSRDR
-923 ALFSEVPVTS
+923 ALFAEVPVTS
-933 EVHCLNLGLSRIA
+933 EVHCLNVGLSRIA
-946 LTASSCFTAL
+946 LTASSCVSAL

-969 NPDDVL
+969 NPEDVL

>member
-1 MDSRTPRVRSKETDR
+1 
-16 DQHQGGEVR
+16 
-25 RTAEPRGT
+25 
-33 RRNPGEP
+33 
-40 RGTRRNPG
+40 
-48 EPRGIRRNP
+48 
-57 EEPGGTQ
+57 
-64 RNPEELDTQNTQRAA
+64 
-79 DLRLLPPRPPSPSSL
+79 
-94 IMPVLK
+94 MPILK
-100 NLPVRLKGGGLTLD
+100 NLPVCLKGGGPSLD
-114 NAWILRRMSLNI
+114 NALFFRRMSLNI
-126 TPQHHHHNPFDNND
+126 TPHHSPFEHD
-140 DDADHGDHWS
+140 DDNIHGNGGHENHWS
-150 PGSSLL
+150 PGTSLL

-171 DENEANEGKK
+171 DENEANEGRK
-181 GSGGGGGGSAKSSFK
+181 GNGGGGSAKGSFK

-204 GKLGKSLRA
+204 GKLGKNLRM
-213 SGRSKGSA
+213 SGKSKGGD

-231 TPSPAEKKKRGRRS
+231 TPSPSQKKKRGRRS

-253 AGKYRDTLS
+253 AGKYRDSLS
-262 SYKESFTN
+262 SRKEPFTN
-270 GEPNCSESECDSTS
+270 GELNCSESDCDSVS
-284 RRLSFMKM
+284 RRLTFMKM

-300 ESMADHSSQGPE
+300 ESITDRMSQGAEDPSV
-312 EQPVPEEEVVEEVK
+312 QEEVVEEVK

-341 RRDLLLAD
+341 KRDLFLAD
-349 SHILELEQECTE
+349 THILELEQECNESAAAATE
-361 HGGTPQPEDAA
+361 PEDATS
-372 AGPGLKD
+372 PGVKD
-379 GGRRKAKDVELLYE
+379 GSRRKAKDVELLYE

-400 AVVRESLRAPTAGP
+400 AVVRESLRSPTAGP

-425 EEQADRDWALGLE
+425 EEEADKNWALSE
-438 GAAPGGPRP
+438 VAAPGGQRP

-460 AADGSLPQRAE
+460 AADSSLPQRAE
-471 FTAGELDGYLG
+471 FTAGELDKYLD
-482 RLRARTVEDLG
+482 RLRARAVEDLG
-493 AANRNVVSIYPEG
+493 AAKRNVVSIYPEEF
-506 YQAFQVYVQSYHQA
+506 QAFQVYVESYHQA
-520 VARRLGSITDNQ
+520 IASRLKAITDNQ

-539 SLLDWLHNIYDRDV
+539 SLLDWLHNIYSRDV
-553 LGTVCITSPFS
+553 LGTVCITSPFNRS
-564 RLQLEPL
+564 QLSPL
-571 LPPDTVERLE
+571 LPSETVDRLE

-594 ELSQVLDEEEQR
+594 ELSQVLEEEEKR

-611 HIEEFHITLA
+611 HVEEYQITLA

-673 SGMFGDNEDGYVS
+673 SGMFGDNDDGYVS
-686 KTIALVNCCPPLR
+686 KTIALVNCCPPFR

-719 ANKALDHIVQQGVR
+719 ANKSLDHIVQQGVR
-733 VLSERLYLQIRPF
+733 VLSERLYLHIRLF

-751 KRKWLSNTE
+751 KRKWLTNTE
-760 PLEQVESLVKDH
+760 PYEQIEALIKED
-772 FKKFHRMDSPPYQL
+772 FKKYRRMDNPPYQL

-840 ASWLDSALSHIS
+840 SSWLDSALSHIS

-865 EVGVLVREFPDV
+865 EVGILVREFPDV

-906 IESCDGGSSS
+906 IESCDGGPSP
-916 ARLSRDH
+916 LSRDR
-923 ALFSEVPVTS
+923 ALFAEVPVTS
-933 EVHCLNLGLSRIA
+933 EVHCLNVGLSRIA
-946 LTASSCFTAL
+946 LTASSCVSAL
-956 RPRRRKTRTPVQE
+956 RPRRRKARTPAQE
-969 NPDDVL
+969 NPEDVL

>member
-1 MDSRTPRVRSKETDR
+1 
-16 DQHQGGEVR
+16 
-25 RTAEPRGT
+25 
-33 RRNPGEP
+33 
-40 RGTRRNPG
+40 
-48 EPRGIRRNP
+48 
-57 EEPGGTQ
+57 
-64 RNPEELDTQNTQRAA
+64 
-79 DLRLLPPRPPSPSSL
+79 
-94 IMPVLK
+94 MPIFK
-100 NLPVRLKGGGLTLD
+100 NLPVRLKGGGPTLD
-114 NAWILRRMSLNI
+114 NALILRRMSLNI
-126 TPQHHHHNPFDNND
+126 SPHHHNPFDND
-140 DDADHGDHWS
+140 DDDGIHGNGGHGNHWS

-156 DGDVPR
+156 DGDGPR

-181 GSGGGGGGSAKSSFK
+181 GNGGGGGGSGKGSLK
-196 FKSPLKSL
+196 FTSPLKTL
-204 GKLGKSLRA
+204 GKLGKTLRM

-231 TPSPAEKKKRGRRS
+231 TPSPSTKKKRGRRS

-253 AGKYRDTLS
+253 AGKYRDSLS
-262 SYKESFTN
+262 SRKEFITN
-270 GEPNCSESECDSTS
+270 GELNCTESECDSTS

-292 VGLGKLKR
+292 VGLGKKK

-312 EQPVPEEEVVEEVK
+312 EQPVKEEVVEEVK

-341 RRDLLLAD
+341 KRDLVLAD
-349 SHILELEQECTE
+349 THILELEQECNE
-361 HGGTPQPEDAA
+361 SAAAERGAAPQPEDASA
-372 AGPGLKD
+372 SMKD

-400 AVVRESLRAPTAGP
+400 AVVRESLRSPTAGP
-414 NLGLVVQVLQQ
+414 NLGLVVQVLQH
-425 EEQADRDWALGLE
+425 EEQVDKDWALSE
-438 GAAPGGPRP
+438 TVVPGGPRP

-452 RWREAVEE
+452 RWKEAVEE

-471 FTAGELDGYLG
+471 FTAGELDRYLD
-482 RLRARTVEDLG
+482 RLRARVVEDLG
-493 AANRNVVSIYPEG
+493 AAKRNVVSIYPDE
-506 YQAFQVYVQSYHQA
+506 YEPFQVYVQSYHQA
-520 VARRLGSITDNQ
+520 VARRLQAITDNQ

-539 SLLDWLHNIYDRDV
+539 SLLDWLHNIYNRDV

-564 RLQLEPL
+564 RSELCPL
-571 LPPDTVERLE
+571 LPSETVDRLE

-594 ELSQVLDEEEQR
+594 ELSQVLDEEEKR
-606 WMETL
+606 WMESL
-611 HIEEFHITLA
+611 HIEEYQITLA
-621 KTVIQRLQ
+621 TTVIQRLQ

-637 INRSLGSRV
+637 INSSLGSRV

-705 AQCDPS
+705 AQCDPA

-733 VLSERLYLQIRPF
+733 VLSERLYLHIRPF

-751 KRKWLSNTE
+751 KRKWLNNAE
-760 PLEQVESLVKDH
+760 PYEQIEALIKEH
-772 FKKFHRMDSPPYQL
+772 FKKYHRMDSPPYQV

-840 ASWLDSALSHIS
+840 SSWLDGALSHIS

-906 IESCDGGSSS
+906 IESSEVGGGGGGL
-916 ARLSRDH
+916 ARLSRDR

-933 EVHCLNLGLSRIA
+933 EVHCLNVGLSRIA
-946 LTASSCFTAL
+946 LTASSCFTTL